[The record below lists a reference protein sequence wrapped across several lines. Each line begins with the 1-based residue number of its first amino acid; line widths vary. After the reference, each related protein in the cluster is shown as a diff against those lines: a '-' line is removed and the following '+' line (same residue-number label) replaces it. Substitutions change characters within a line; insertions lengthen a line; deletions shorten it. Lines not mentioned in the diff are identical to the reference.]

1 MRVVAQSLEELF
13 SEAIIASMDV
23 MYDVK
28 GVEPKER
35 REYESQG
42 EDPGELLYDIVNY
55 ALYLFDEG
63 FAISKATVRLRYT
76 TEEKR
81 SAEVTFEGETYDKEK
96 HGFKT
101 LVKAFT
107 YNDLRIC
114 LEGYDRVAEFVLD
127 V

>member
-1 MRVVAQSLEELF
+1 MN
-13 SEAIIASMDV
+13 V
-23 MYDVK
+23 MYEVKDVE
-28 GVEPKER
+28 VKE
-35 REYESQG
+35 EKTYEARG

-63 FAISKATVRLRYT
+63 FAISDAKVKMKYT
-76 TEEKR
+76 TEDKR
-81 SAEVTFEGETYDKEK
+81 SAEVTFEGEQYDKEK

-107 YNDLRIC
+107 YNDLKIC